1 MRTATPESYNARI
14 ERVLCF
20 IADHVNEPLSLEQLA
35 SAASLSP
42 YHFHRIWRA
51 MMGEPIIETVRRL
64 KMELAA
70 HRLATTE
77 APVTQI
83 ALASGFS
90 SSQTF
95 ARAFRKQYGK
105 TPSDARADG
114 AGHPRPL
121 QSRSAASI
129 EIVSLEPFAIVA
141 TRHVGPY
148 DTRDLKKAFRVV
160 FDWAVARDLL
170 SHVRGI
176 YGVPLDDERYDAGFD
191 FGPCTSVPDHLRIVR
206 LGGSEAARLRV
217 HGSYDGLDAAYDTL
231 YGVWLPQSGRE
242 PGAGPLFNHY
252 HNDPDTTPEPD
263 LVTDVFLPVV

>member
-1 MRTATPESYNARI
+1 
-14 ERVLCF
+14 
-20 IADHVNEPLSLEQLA
+20 
-35 SAASLSP
+35 
-42 YHFHRIWRA
+42 

-114 AGHPRPL
+114 TGSVQPRIQP
-121 QSRSAASI
+121 QSAASV

-141 TRHVGPY
+141 TRHIGAY
-148 DTRDLKKAFRVV
+148 GTEDLRKAFRVV

-170 SHVRGI
+170 SQMRGI
-176 YGVPLDDERYDAGFD
+176 YGVPLDDELYDAGFD
-191 FGPCTSVPDHLRIVR
+191 FGPCTSVPDHLRIVT

-217 HGSYDGLDAAYDTL
+217 HGSYNGLDGAYDTL

-242 PGAGPLFNHY
+242 PAAGPLFNHY
-252 HNDPDTTPEPD
+252 HNDPDTTPEPG